1 MALSSLTIKN
11 LAVIE
16 KTHID
21 FDNGLTVI
29 TGETGAGKSV
39 ILKAIALMLG
49 ARADNALI
57 RHGEN
62 VCDVYADFTANH
74 LPLVQ
79 EWLDNN
85 DFDDD
90 GNCVIRRVIKRDKG
104 SKTYINGHP
113 ANLAQLKDLG
123 QQLIDLH
130 GQHEHQ
136 QLLNKAQQLNIID
149 ALTAQ
154 NDNNHYKNLSELK
167 SLHNTVRTLKARI
180 ESAQIN
186 AEEHASKI
194 DLLNFQV
201 QELEDLDLQDNE
213 FSEINT
219 EYSRLNHAQELI
231 DGYKATQFD
240 LSDNDA
246 GNVESLLG
254 RSVDKIQELLEYD
267 PSLQNAS
274 ELLNS
279 ALANVQE
286 AKNDIRHTSSKT
298 EVDPER
304 LHFLEQRI
312 TSLVNIARKHR
323 CDENELGSV
332 FEKLSIDLSN
342 LKKQALSPEA
352 LDEEIQT
359 LTSKFCRIAKTVSQS
374 RLKIA
379 QQLQNHVTKQMQ
391 LLGMEGGFFEVR
403 SNEIHPKDMLASGLD
418 DIDFLVSGNP
428 GMPAQSLNKVASGG
442 ELSRIS
448 LAIQILEGSVRRAPT
463 LIFDEVDV
471 GVGGGTAEIVGNSLR
486 TLAANGQVLCI
497 THLPQ
502 VASKGDHHLNVNKD
516 KNQSTQATTTN
527 IQHLNAEQRVHEIA
541 RMLGGIDITQN
552 TLAHAKEMLGS

>member
-1 MALSSLTIKN
+1 MALSSLSIKN

-62 VCDVYADFTANH
+62 TCDVYADFTANH
-74 LPLVQ
+74 LPKVQ
-79 EWLDNN
+79 EWLESN

-113 ANLAQLKDLG
+113 ANLTQLKDIG

-136 QLLNKAQQLNIID
+136 QLLNKAQQLSIID

-154 NDNNHYKNLSELK
+154 HDNKHYDNLNELK
-167 SLHNTVRTLKARI
+167 SLHHTIRTLKTRI
-180 ESAQIN
+180 ENAQSN

-194 DLLNFQV
+194 DLLDFQV
-201 QELEDLDLQDNE
+201 KELEDLDLQDNE

-219 EYSRLNHAQELI
+219 EYSRLSHAQELI

-267 PSLQNAS
+267 PSLKNAS

-286 AKNDIRHTSSKT
+286 AKNDIRQTSAKT

-332 FEKLSIDLSN
+332 FETLSLELDN
-342 LKKQALSPEA
+342 LKKQALSPEV
-352 LDEEIQT
+352 LDEEIKT
-359 LTSKFCRIAKTVSQS
+359 LTAQFCTTAEKVTQAR
-374 RLKIA
+374 REIA
-379 QQLQNHVTKQMQ
+379 QQLQDHVTQQMQ
-391 LLGMEGGFFEVR
+391 LLGMEGGYFEAR
-403 SNEIHPKDMLASGLD
+403 FHTIPPQDMHATGLD
-418 DIDFLVSGNP
+418 DIEFLVSGNP
-428 GMPAQSLNKVASGG
+428 GMPAQPLSKVASGG

-486 TLAANGQVLCI
+486 ELASNGQVLCI

-516 KNQSTQATTTN
+516 RNQSAQATTTV
-527 IQHLNAEQRVHEIA
+527 IQHLTAEQRVNEIA
-541 RMLGGIDITQN
+541 RMLGGIDITHN